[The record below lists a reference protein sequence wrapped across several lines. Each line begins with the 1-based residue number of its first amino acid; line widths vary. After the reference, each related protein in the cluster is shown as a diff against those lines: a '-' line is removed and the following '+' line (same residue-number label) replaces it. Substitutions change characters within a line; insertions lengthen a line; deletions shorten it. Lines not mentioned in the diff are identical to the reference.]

1 MYKKVNNDN
10 NLWLKRRTRTELNRK
25 HSMFQKVYQTLYHPL
40 RVISI
45 PLDHAD
51 LQRHIS
57 NAVNNLYISSIIDD
71 VRPFLS
77 KH

>member
-1 MYKKVNNDN
+1 
-10 NLWLKRRTRTELNRK
+10 
-25 HSMFQKVYQTLYHPL
+25 MFQKVYQTLYHPL